1 MLSKRDWGDHELG
14 GVECPPSA
22 MNCLIRKPGLRL
34 ASARLL
40 PLGSSS
46 FYQASRDQLDPAEGS
61 IAGGIQHLSA
71 RVKLKLKRR
80 IFRSTD
86 AVNQLARQGIM
97 FS

>member
-1 MLSKRDWGDHELG
+1 
-14 GVECPPSA
+14 

-71 RVKLKLKRR
+71 RVKLKLKRK
-80 IFRSTD
+80 IFTSSD
-86 AVNQLARQGIM
+86 AVNQLARKSSIIL
-97 FS
+97 FSQHYAAKHRETAC